1 VNKLYTAYKYLIY
14 RFQSVDE
21 HGVHSPFVFDL
32 LLNVIYNKVKFY
44 NYLKIEELRLKLLV
58 SNQEVSIT
66 DMGAGSVK
74 GLKKSRKVK
83 EIAQNSA
90 KSAKYAQLLFRIVNH
105 FQPKTILELGTSL
118 GISTSYLAS
127 VNSESN
133 IFTIEGSE
141 EIAEIA
147 KNNFQE
153 LELTNIR
160 SISGNFDSELPL
172 LLERIETLDF
182 VFFDGNHRK
191 EPTLN
196 YFEQCLKKATEKS
209 VFVFDDIYW
218 SKEMTEAW
226 EEIKKNERVSVT
238 IDLFFIGIVFFRKEQ
253 AKQHFVIKF

>member
-1 VNKLYTAYKYLIY
+1 
-14 RFQSVDE
+14 
-21 HGVHSPFVFDL
+21 
-32 LLNVIYNKVKFY
+32 
-44 NYLKIEELRLKLLV
+44 
-58 SNQEVSIT
+58 
-66 DMGAGSVK
+66 MGAGSVK

-127 VNSESN
+127 VNSESAV
-133 IFTIEGSE
+133 FTIEGSK

-147 KNNFQE
+147 RNNFHE

-172 LLERIETLDF
+172 MLERIETLDF

-196 YFEQCLKKATEKS
+196 YFEQCLKKATEK
-209 VFVFDDIYW
+209 
-218 SKEMTEAW
+218 K
-226 EEIKKNERVSVT
+226 
-238 IDLFFIGIVFFRKEQ
+238 
-253 AKQHFVIKF
+253 